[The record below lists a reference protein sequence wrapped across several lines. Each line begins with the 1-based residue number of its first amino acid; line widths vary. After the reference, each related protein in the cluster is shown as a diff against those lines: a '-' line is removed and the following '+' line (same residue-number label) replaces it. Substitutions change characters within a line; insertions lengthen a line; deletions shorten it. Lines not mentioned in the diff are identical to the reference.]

1 MSALLAAALALA
13 LALLPSGPVLSRPIV
28 VAAPAG
34 ADSAGYVAIA
44 SPAADRLVAVRCGCA
59 EKVEIHRIVRAEGK
73 VSMRTEEALEIPA
86 AAPLEIRPGSDL
98 HLMLMG
104 LKQELRDGG
113 VQEMTL
119 VFERAGAVTLSFRVA
134 KDSRAAWAAA
144 QP

>member
-1 MSALLAAALALA
+1 MSLLLAVALALQ
-13 LALLPSGPVLSRPIV
+13 SGPVLTRPIA

-34 ADSAGYVAIA
+34 ADSAGYIAIA
-44 SPAADRLVAVRCGCA
+44 TPTGDRLIAVRCSCA
-59 EKVEIHRIVRAEGK
+59 ETVEIHRIVRAEGK
-73 VSMRTEEALEIPA
+73 VSMRAEASLEVPA

-104 LKQELRDGG
+104 LKAELTDGAT
-113 VQEMTL
+113 QEMTL
-119 VFERAGAVTLSFRVA
+119 VFEKAGAVTLSFRVA

>member
-1 MSALLAAALALA
+1 MSLLLAAALAL
-13 LALLPSGPVLSRPIV
+13 PSGPVLTRPIV

-44 SPAADRLVAVRCGCA
+44 TPTADRLVAVRCSCA
-59 EKVEIHRIVRAEGK
+59 EKVEIHRIIRAEGK
-73 VSMRTEEALEIPA
+73 VSMRTEDSLELPA
-86 AAPLEIRPGSDL
+86 TAPLEIRPGSDL

-104 LKQELRDGG
+104 LKAELRDGAT
-113 VQEMTL
+113 QEMTL

-134 KDSRAAWAAA
+134 KDSRVAWAAD